1 MQIQKMIKT
10 VINPDNIPQEL
21 KDINHWV
28 VWVYENEGGAKPK
41 KIPYGVNP
49 KRKADVTDPTTWSSY
64 DEAIHAYNKHHN
76 INGIGFV
83 FDGSEGIIGI
93 DVDNKIDIDLIDRF
107 DSYAE
112 LTPSKNGCRIYIK
125 SDCDVS
131 LKKFHL
137 TDCDIE
143 IYKEK
148 RYFTFTGDVLNDAGT
163 IYDKSIEFED
173 FYQSLLSAK
182 TLLSKNT
189 GGCDQKGSSHLALS
203 LDDKTLLKKIFKFDK
218 YGDLQKKRYEG
229 NIPDCDYH
237 MTDEGMQPND
247 STTRYYLIRCFW
259 NWTKDKDRVLRLM
272 KSSNIYDKSWER
284 PSNGVTFIEDDINRI
299 VGKCG

>member
-1 MQIQKMIKT
+1 MIKT
-10 VINPDNIPQEL
+10 LINPDNIPQEL

-28 VWVYENEGGAKPK
+28 VWLYEDCGSKKPK

-49 KRKADVTDPTTWSSY
+49 KRKADVSDKTTWSTY
-64 DEAIHAYNKHHN
+64 DEVIQAYSKHHN

-93 DVDNKIDIDLIDRF
+93 DVDGKIDIDLIDRF
-107 DSYAE
+107 DSYSE

-125 SDCDVS
+125 SDCAVPH
-131 LKKFHL
+131 KKFHL
-137 TDCDIE
+137 NDCDIE

-148 RYFTFTGDVLNDAGT
+148 RYFTFTGDVLNNACT
-163 IYDKSIEFED
+163 IYDKSIEFES
-173 FYQSLLSAK
+173 FYQSLLDAK

-189 GGCDQKGSSHLALS
+189 GGCDRKDSSHLALS
-203 LDDKTLLKKIFKFDK
+203 LDDKALLKKIFKFDK
-218 YGDLQKKRYEG
+218 YGNLQKRRYEG
-229 NIPDCDYH
+229 DIPDCDYH
-237 MTDEGMQPND
+237 MTDKGLQPND

-272 KSSNIYDKSWER
+272 KSSNIYDESWER

-299 VGKCG
+299 VGKCGV